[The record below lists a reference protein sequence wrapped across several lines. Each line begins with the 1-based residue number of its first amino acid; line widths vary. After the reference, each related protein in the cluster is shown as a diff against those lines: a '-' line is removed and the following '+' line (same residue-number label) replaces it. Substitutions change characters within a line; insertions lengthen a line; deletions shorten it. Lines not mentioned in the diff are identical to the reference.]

1 MVCYLAKGRVMNHR
15 WNVVCLAAVAS
26 FSLSLSLGCSSSNF
40 KGSPGTSNKNL
51 NAAGTNGDA
60 NPSNGG
66 GSGGSGTTD
75 GAGNGA
81 GSGGNVTDGS
91 GTAGNLAQTGE
102 NNGTVACKPDTNPN
116 SYNIMFIFDKT
127 GSQLVTDPTN
137 VRRSGALS
145 FLSQFN
151 NYFGK
156 FPAAQ
161 VYMGVLAFNTQSIH
175 STNGWMLL
183 NSINASVIQQ
193 EIVTATSNPNGLTS
207 FSPVLQDA
215 ANYFKQVN
223 ALQNAQSGRNYIVF
237 LTDGDPN
244 ADTAQ
249 AIKDAVD
256 NLVNNY
262 GVAVIA
268 VATGPDVTASGQK
281 MVQSLA
287 LPATATKFPDHV
299 GRYYRAPDASTLD
312 KTWNNLFGSLGGCK

>member
-1 MVCYLAKGRVMNHR
+1 MKHR
-15 WNVVCLAAVAS
+15 WDVVCLAAVAS
-26 FSLSLSLGCSSSNF
+26 FSLCLGSGCSSSNF
-40 KGSPGTSNKNL
+40 KGSPGTSDKNI
-51 NAAGTNGDA
+51 NAAGTSGDGTPA
-60 NPSNGG
+60 NGG
-66 GSGGSGTTD
+66 GTGSPGSTD

-81 GSGGNVTDGS
+81 GSGGNITDGS
-91 GTAGNLAQTGE
+91 GNAGSLAQTGDS
-102 NNGTVACKPDTNPN
+102 TAACKPDSNPN

-127 GSQLVTDPTN
+127 GSQLATDPTN

-145 FLSQFN
+145 FLNQFN
-151 NYFGK
+151 NYVGK
-156 FPAAQ
+156 FPSAQ

-244 ADTAQ
+244 ADTPQ
-249 AIKDAVD
+249 AITDAVN
-256 NLVNNY
+256 NLVTNY

-268 VATGPDVTASGQK
+268 VATGPDVTAAGARV
-281 MVQSLA
+281 VQSLA
-287 LPATATKFPDHV
+287 LPAAATKFPDHV

>member
-1 MVCYLAKGRVMNHR
+1 MNHQ
-15 WNVVCLAAVAS
+15 WSVVCLAAVAS
-26 FSLSLSLGCSSSNF
+26 VSLSLSYGCSSSSF
-40 KGSPGTSNKNL
+40 KGSPGSNNKNF
-51 NAAGTNGDA
+51 NGAGTNGDG
-60 NPSNGG
+60 NPSNGSG
-66 GSGGSGTTD
+66 SGSGPTDGAANGAGSGGSGTD
-75 GAGNGA
+75 GTANA
-81 GSGGNVTDGS
+81 GSPGQIGD
-91 GTAGNLAQTGE
+91 
-102 NNGTVACKPDTNPN
+102 NNGTAACKPDTTPN

-151 NYFGK
+151 NYVGK

-161 VYMGVLAFNTQSIH
+161 VYMSVLAFNTQSIH

-183 NSINASVIQQ
+183 NSINSSVIQQ
-193 EIVTATSNPNGLTS
+193 EIITATSNPNGATS

-223 ALQNAQSGRNYIVF
+223 GLQNAQNGRNYVVF

-244 ADTAQ
+244 ADTPQ

-262 GVAVIA
+262 GVAIIA
-268 VATGPDVTASGQK
+268 VATGPQVTAGGAQ

-287 LPATATKFPDHV
+287 LPTAASKFPDHL
-299 GRYYRAPDASTLD
+299 GRYYRASDATTLD
-312 KTWNNLFGSLGGCK
+312 QTWNNLFGSLGGCK

>member
-1 MVCYLAKGRVMNHR
+1 MKHR
-15 WNVVCLAAVAS
+15 WNVVCFAAVAS
-26 FSLSLSLGCSSSNF
+26 FSLGLSYGCSSSNF
-40 KGSPGTSNKNL
+40 KGSTGTGNKVL
-51 NAAGTNGDA
+51 NATGTNGDA

-66 GSGGSGTTD
+66 GSAATD

-81 GSGGNVTDGS
+81 GSGGDGTDGS
-91 GTAGNLAQTGE
+91 GKAGSQAQTGD

-151 NYFGK
+151 NYVGK

-183 NSINASVIQQ
+183 NSINSSVIQQ

-223 ALQNAQSGRNYIVF
+223 ALQNAQSGRNYVVF

-244 ADTAQ
+244 TDTPK
-249 AIKDAVD
+249 AIKDAVN
-256 NLVNNY
+256 NLVTNY

-268 VATGPDVTASGQK
+268 VATGPQVTAAGEK
-281 MVQSLA
+281 VVQSLA
-287 LPATATKFPDHV
+287 LPTTPTNFPDHV
-299 GRYYRAPDASTLD
+299 GRYYRAPDASSLD